1 VLGYLVKRFLW
12 MLPVLLGI
20 TVLTFFLSRVG
31 GDPVTAYVSE
41 QTPPEAVEQVIARYH
56 LRDPLYIQYWWYL
69 KGLLKGDWG
78 ISRAAGNLPVLEAI
92 KIYFSATVELAS
104 LSMII
109 AVAVSLP
116 LGVLSAI
123 QRNGFIDA
131 ITRVFSLCGV
141 SIPIFWLALLLQYLF
156 YFKLETLGL
165 PHLPLGGRLS
175 LPVTSSFHSV
185 TGFYLLDAV
194 LQHNWM
200 ALSNAFAHLILPAGT
215 LAFASL
221 GLLTRVTRS
230 SLLEV
235 LEEDYVKVARAKGVS
250 ERRVIWRHAL
260 RNALLPVITV
270 AGLRMGAVLSGA
282 VLVETIFFFPG
293 IGAWAVHAVTALDSA
308 SIMAFVLLVAL
319 IRSALNLLTDISYVF
334 LDPRVRLE

>member
-1 VLGYLVKRFLW
+1 
-12 MLPVLLGI
+12 
-20 TVLTFFLSRVG
+20 
-31 GDPVTAYVSE
+31 
-41 QTPPEAVEQVIARYH
+41 
-56 LRDPLYIQYWWYL
+56 
-69 KGLLKGDWG
+69 
-78 ISRAAGNLPVLEAI
+78 
-92 KIYFSATVELAS
+92 
-104 LSMII
+104 
-109 AVAVSLP
+109 
-116 LGVLSAI
+116 
-123 QRNGFIDA
+123 
-131 ITRVFSLCGV
+131 
-141 SIPIFWLALLLQYLF
+141 
-156 YFKLETLGL
+156 
-165 PHLPLGGRLS
+165 
-175 LPVTSSFHSV
+175 
-185 TGFYLLDAV
+185 
-194 LQHNWM
+194 M